1 MIIKLYYLRKKPVR
15 CKVKKMLKETIEK
28 YIFEAAGVAGDV
40 TFQEMDMVKFGHYAT
55 NVALRL
61 SKEQKKNPLEIAET
75 LKEKILKKHSD
86 FFSKIEVVRPGFL
99 NLWIHESILHEELLV
114 VLKLK
119 EKYGASKTIK
129 EKIQI
134 EFISANPTGPLTLAN
149 GRGGFL
155 GDAMANVLAFSGA
168 DVERE
173 YYVND
178 TGRQVLTLGKSLIAS
193 QGHISD
199 EETFYKGAYVKEWG
213 DAHTDFILQNK
224 ENPEKVGSIA
234 AKDFLGMIQ
243 DVIQKKSGIH
253 FDKFTSE
260 EKDIHE
266 KKLTDKAFS
275 VLQRAGF
282 VYEKEGATWF
292 KTTEFGDDKDRV
304 LITSD
309 GNPTYLLA
317 DAGHY
322 LETKNRGFDRK
333 INILGPDHYG
343 YVARIQ
349 AAAKALGLKKS
360 EVLITQAVRLM
371 RKGEE
376 VKMSKRKG
384 EFIMFQDLIEEVG
397 PDVARFF
404 FLTVSPQTHMD
415 FDLEAA
421 KEHSTKNPVFY
432 VQYAFVRA
440 KSIVEKSGGFAKAPK
455 KFIHL
460 STSEDIALLRRIGE
474 FPEIVAETAQDLG
487 VHRLTRYAIEL
498 ARAFHNFYEHE
509 HVQGKEKDVLEERL
523 ALVHATEITLS
534 NLFHLLGISEP
545 EKM

>member
-1 MIIKLYYLRKKPVR
+1 
-15 CKVKKMLKETIEK
+15 MLKETIEK
-28 YIFEAAGVAGDV
+28 YIFEAAGVTGDV
-40 TFQEMDMVKFGHYAT
+40 VFQEMDMAKFGHYTT

-61 SKEQKKNPLEIAET
+61 SKEQKKNPLELAEII
-75 LKEKILKKHSD
+75 KEKLLKKQST

-99 NLWIHESILHEELLV
+99 NLWVHDSIFHDELLTV
-114 VLKLK
+114 FKLK

-155 GDAMANVLAFSGA
+155 GDAIANVLTFSGA
-168 DVERE
+168 EVERE

-193 QGHISD
+193 QGHITD
-199 EETFYKGAYVKEWG
+199 EETFYKGAYIKEWG
-213 DAHTDFILQNK
+213 DVHADFILQNK
-224 ENPEKVGSIA
+224 ESPEKVGRTA
-234 AKDFLGMIQ
+234 AQDFLQMIQ

-260 EKDIHE
+260 EKDIHD
-266 KKLTDKAFS
+266 KKLTDKVFAI
-275 VLQRAGF
+275 LQRAGF

-349 AAAKALGLKKS
+349 AVAKALGLKKS

-371 RKGEE
+371 RNGEE

-415 FDLEAA
+415 FDLEIA

-440 KSIVEKSGGFAKAPK
+440 KSIVEKAGGFTKAPK
-455 KFIHL
+455 KFINL
-460 STSEDIALLRRIGE
+460 TSNEDITLLRRISE
-474 FPEIVAETAQDLG
+474 FSEVVAETAKDLG
-487 VHRLTRYAIEL
+487 VHRLTRYAIEF

-509 HVQGKEKDVLEERL
+509 RVQGEKQSILEERL
-523 ALVHATEITLS
+523 ALVRATEITLS
-534 NLFHLLGISEP
+534 NLFRLLGISEP